1 MVLRNTKPSATI
13 NCIPDVSEA
22 VYFQEQ
28 RAVLLE
34 RLLHQVDFSNFR
46 VLVIGPNAMSI
57 MAFFLPSVVA
67 LYCGGSHEGHLKC
80 WAVGPLVRAVA
91 R

>member
-1 MVLRNTKPSATI
+1 MVLRNTKLSATI

-46 VLVIGPNAMSI
+46 VLVIGPNATSI
-57 MAFFLPSVVA
+57 MAFFYLQSLHFTV
-67 LYCGGSHEGHLKC
+67 GGVMKDI
-80 WAVGPLVRAVA
+80 
-91 R
+91 